1 MCLRVYK
8 GVEASMTINVK
19 VEVIVMAILL
29 LNTSSPGC
37 FAAAA
42 HVNTTPMTSVNTLET
57 TATMRNLTTLQETVQ
72 PNTTGITPDTSS
84 PECVAAVASVNT
96 TSMTSVNTSETPAT
110 TRNLT
115 TLQATVQPTT
125 NATGITPATA
135 SVNTTSMT
143 TSVTTSETIATTK
156 NLTTLQ
162 TTVQLATSGTGITP
176 GVTTK
181 AVTTKT
187 LKPLYL
193 VPCLCPNG
201 TIKQTIEEIIEEIT
215 INPKE
220 TSKATHLLISAAD
233 SRPSAAGIG
242 TVAVVVLVLPLVI
255 IVLSDLHSLV
265 MHISNVG
272 KTTRKAERKAS
283 IKSRT

>member
-84 PECVAAVASVNT
+84 PECVAAAASVNT
-96 TSMTSVNTSETPAT
+96 TSMTSVNTSETPAS

-115 TLQATVQPTT
+115 TLQATVQP
-125 NATGITPATA
+125 NATGISPATA
-135 SVNTTSMT
+135 SVNTTPMP
-143 TSVTTSETIATTK
+143 TSVNTSITAATR

-162 TTVQLATSGTGITP
+162 MTAKPTTSAT